1 MNTNIQTRDDALA
14 AIHKATADVGQAID
28 LRVLEHQVRV
38 ADDLITDCCS
48 AALVDDEDMPDL
60 RLELVIA
67 RRTRM
72 KQLSL

>member
-14 AIHKATADVGQAID
+14 AIRKATANIGQAID
-28 LRVLEHQVRV
+28 VHALEHKMRV

-48 AALVDDEDMPDL
+48 AALVDGEDMPDL

-67 RRTRM
+67 RRTTL